1 MFTLDVTSDLKRYQ
15 SVDIAL
21 ANTLRVY
28 VEVSLNVKAD
38 FLVDGRALNLMFRLN
53 SKLLK

>member
-15 SVDIAL
+15 SVDITL